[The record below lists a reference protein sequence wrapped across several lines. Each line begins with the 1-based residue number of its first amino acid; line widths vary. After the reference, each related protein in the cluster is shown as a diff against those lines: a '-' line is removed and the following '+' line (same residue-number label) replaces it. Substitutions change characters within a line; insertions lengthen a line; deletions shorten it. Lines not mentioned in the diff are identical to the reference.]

1 MTALRFIRSVF
12 STFRAA
18 IHAAAAVDMHRA
30 PQARDLRKLGI
41 SRTAFHT
48 IQL

>member
-1 MTALRFIRSVF
+1 MTALHFVRSVF

-30 PQARDLRKLGI
+30 PTARDLRKLGI
-41 SRTAFHT
+41 SQSAFRG